1 MGDNPFKLQE
11 RTREQHLK
19 ERLEPVAAAA
29 PPRAGKLELEAR
41 KRRKQTYTVYLD
53 KELMGR
59 VQRLAKQKDVAA
71 STVIEACVKLSLEQ
85 LEG

>member
-1 MGDNPFKLQE
+1 MGSPFEISREQ
-11 RTREQHLK
+11 REQHMK
-19 ERLEPVAAAA
+19 ERPEHAATETPSAS
-29 PPRAGKLELEAR
+29 AGALELAAR

-71 STVIEACVKLSLEQ
+71 SVVIETCIKMSLEK
-85 LEG
+85 LEQ